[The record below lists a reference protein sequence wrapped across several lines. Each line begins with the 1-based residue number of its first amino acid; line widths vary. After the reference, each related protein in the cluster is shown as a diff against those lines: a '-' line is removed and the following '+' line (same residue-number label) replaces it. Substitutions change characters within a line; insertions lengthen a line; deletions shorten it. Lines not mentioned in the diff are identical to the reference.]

1 MHARPN
7 IHSYPDTVG
16 RGRLSSVRLP
26 LSIILLSAGFA
37 GISPFPAAAQVA
49 ASTPETTTASP
60 DAIKQREQEL
70 EATLAQQKSAADAQQ
85 KLKADIAAIG
95 QDRSKLNQQLIDI
108 AAQVRGVETRIGDAE
123 ARLRPLDSREQQIR
137 GSLDSRRSEIV
148 EVLAALQRAGRR
160 TPPALLIR
168 PEDALQ
174 SLRTAMLLG
183 AVVPELR
190 TRAEKLTGDLTE
202 LIALR
207 KTIATERDRLALDR
221 DKSREDQT
229 RLAAL
234 VEERQR
240 KQSSIEKDLE
250 AESARAI
257 ALSRQVDS
265 LQGLIAKMEQDLKSA
280 AKAAAAANL
289 QGAPATVNGKPNL
302 GALKD
307 PARMSPAIAFASAK
321 GLFAMPV
328 NGVKIRDF
336 GGSDGAGG
344 VEKGISLATRA
355 GAQVTTPCDGWV
367 VYAGPFRSYGQLLI
381 LNAGGGYHV
390 LIAGMERISVNIG
403 QFVLTGEPV
412 ATMGTKSQVASILA
426 ANASQP
432 VLYVEFRKDGTPIDP
447 GPWWAANEGE
457 KVRG

>member
-1 MHARPN
+1 MQPTRPVY
-7 IHSYPDTVG
+7 SYPDTIS
-16 RGRLSSVRLP
+16 RGRLSSFP
-26 LSIILLSAGFA
+26 LSFLLLSAGFA
-37 GISPFPAAAQVA
+37 AASALPAAAQTA
-49 ASTPETTTASP
+49 ALAPQTAAVSS

-70 EATLAQQKSAADAQQ
+70 EAARAQQKSAAEAQA

-95 QDRSKLNQQLIDI
+95 QDRSKLNQELIDV
-108 AAQVRGVETRIGDAE
+108 ADQVRGVETSIGDVE
-123 ARLRPLDSREQQIR
+123 ARLRTLDSHEQQVH

-160 TPPALLIR
+160 TPPALLVR

-174 SLRTAMLLG
+174 SLRAAMLLG
-183 AVVPELR
+183 SVVPELR
-190 TRAEKLTGDLTE
+190 ARAEKLASDLGQ
-202 LIALR
+202 LVALR
-207 KTIATERDRLALDR
+207 KNIATERDHLATDR
-221 DKSREDQT
+221 DKLRDDQV

-234 VEERQR
+234 VDERQR
-240 KQSSIEKDLE
+240 KQAAIEKDME
-250 AESARAI
+250 AEGARAI

-280 AKAAAAANL
+280 AKAAATASL
-289 QGAPATVNGKPNL
+289 QGTPPNPNGKPDL
-302 GALKD
+302 KGLKD
-307 PARMSPAIAFASAK
+307 PARRSPAIAFASAK
-321 GLFAMPV
+321 GLFKLPV
-328 NGVKIRDF
+328 NGTKIRDF
-336 GGSDGAGG
+336 GGSNGAGG
-344 VEKGISLATRA
+344 VEKGISLATRPA
-355 GAQVTTPCDGWV
+355 AQVTTPCDGWV

-412 ATMGTKSQVASILA
+412 ATMGKTSQVASILA
-426 ANASQP
+426 TNASQP

>member
-1 MHARPN
+1 VYA
-7 IHSYPDTVG
+7 SLAT
-16 RGRLSSVRLP
+16 LS
-26 LSIILLSAGFA
+26 LS
-37 GISPFPAAAQVA
+37 PATAQ
-49 ASTPETTTASP
+49 TAPPTQQATAVSP
-60 DAIKQREQEL
+60 DDIKQREQEL
-70 EATLAQQKSAADAQQ
+70 EAAREQQRKATELQQ
-85 KLKADIAAIG
+85 KLKADIATIG

-137 GSLDSRRSEIV
+137 SSLDSRRSEIV

-160 TPPALLIR
+160 TPPALLVR

-183 AVVPELR
+183 SVVPELR
-190 TRAEKLTGDLTE
+190 GRAEKLAADLGE
-202 LIALR
+202 LVALR
-207 KTIATERDRLALDR
+207 KNIATERDALALDR
-221 DKSREDQT
+221 DKLKDDQI

-234 VEERQR
+234 VDERQR
-240 KQSSIEKDLE
+240 KQSTIEKDME
-250 AESARAI
+250 TEGARAI
-257 ALSRQVDS
+257 TLSRQVDS

-280 AKAAAAANL
+280 AKAAATASL
-289 QGAPATVNGKPNL
+289 QGAPAAPNGKPNV

-307 PARMSPAIAFASAK
+307 PARLSPAIAFASAK
-321 GLFAMPV
+321 GLLAFPV
-328 NGVKIRDF
+328 NGTRIRDF

-344 VEKGISLATRA
+344 VQKGISLAARA

-412 ATMGTKSQVASILA
+412 ATMGSTSQVASILA
-426 ANASQP
+426 TSASQP

>member
-1 MHARPN
+1 MQPT
-7 IHSYPDTVG
+7 YLDTIS
-16 RGRLSSVRLP
+16 RGSRASVRIP
-26 LSIILLSAGFA
+26 LSVALVFASFAAMSLAPASAQLA
-37 GISPFPAAAQVA
+37 TTIPQS
-49 ASTPETTTASP
+49 TTAAP

-70 EATLAQQKSAADAQQ
+70 EAARLQQKSTAESQA
-85 KLKADIAAIG
+85 KFKADIAEIG
-95 QDRSKLNQQLIDI
+95 QDRSKLNAQLIDI
-108 AAQVRGVETRIGDAE
+108 AAQVRGVETSIADAE

-160 TPPALLIR
+160 TPPALLVR

-190 TRAEKLTGDLTE
+190 GRAEKLSSDLGE
-202 LIALR
+202 LVALR
-207 KTIATERDRLALDR
+207 KTIATERDALARDR
-221 DKSREDQT
+221 DKSKDDQV

-234 VEERQR
+234 VGERQR
-240 KQSSIEKDLE
+240 QQSAIEKDME
-250 AESARAI
+250 TESARAI
-257 ALSRQVDS
+257 TLSKQVDS

-280 AKAAAAANL
+280 AKAAATASM
-289 QGAPATVNGKPNL
+289 QGAPAAPNGKPNV
-302 GALKD
+302 GGLKD
-307 PARMSPAIAFASAK
+307 PARLSPAIAFASAK
-321 GLFAMPV
+321 GLLAFPV
-328 NGVKIRDF
+328 NGSKIRDF
-336 GGSDGAGG
+336 GGSNGSGG

-355 GAQVTTPCDGWV
+355 GAQVTTPCNGWV

-412 ATMGTKSQVASILA
+412 ATMGSTSQVASILA
-426 ANASQP
+426 TNASQP